1 MIQTYAL
8 IENGMIGNV
17 IDCTEEVAV
26 ITFPAAIR
34 IDNLT
39 PVPGIG
45 WTYVDGAFIAPVVAD
60 DSGNAK

>member
-8 IENGMIGNV
+8 IENGMIGN
-17 IDCTEEVAV
+17 IASCTAEEAA
-26 ITFPAAIR
+26 IIFPAAIR

-45 WTYVDGAFIAPVVAD
+45 WAYTNGVFIQPDPPPPPV
-60 DSGNAK
+60 NP